1 MYRRIVAVCV
11 LAAEVMLI
19 GCGKDER
26 LAEFAQQA
34 TSEQA
39 EQNERIAEAN
49 RLVAESHE
57 QLIEADAK
65 SRTELVALQRDLR
78 GDQAEVGRLRDELEV
93 ERREIVAE
101 RRTDS
106 ATGSGLVTLGLLIA
120 CLSPLLLGAAALYG
134 LFTEPKDTEIS
145 VVLADELARTEPED
159 RPPAP
164 SPAALTHESAGH
176 APRLS

>member
-1 MYRRIVAVCV
+1 MYRPIVAVSL
-11 LAAEVMLI
+11 LAAELMLA
-19 GCGKDER
+19 GCSKDER

-34 TSEQA
+34 TFEQA
-39 EQNERIAEAN
+39 EQNERVAEAN
-49 RLVAESHE
+49 RLVAASHE

-78 GDQAEVGRLRDELEV
+78 GDQAEVGRLRDQLEI

-106 ATGSGLVTLGLLIA
+106 ATGSGLVTLGLMIA
-120 CLSPLLLGAAALYG
+120 CVSPLLLGAAALYG

-145 VVLADELARTEPED
+145 VVLADELARTELE
-159 RPPAP
+159 RLPPAL
-164 SPAALTHESAGH
+164 STTALPQELAGH
-176 APRLS
+176 TPRIS